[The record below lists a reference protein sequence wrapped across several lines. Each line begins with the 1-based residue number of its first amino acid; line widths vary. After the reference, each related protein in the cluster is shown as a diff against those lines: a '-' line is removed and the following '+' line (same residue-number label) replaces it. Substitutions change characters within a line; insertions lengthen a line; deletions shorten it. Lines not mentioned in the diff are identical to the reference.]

1 MIIISIKGGLGN
13 QMFQYAFGRK
23 MSIINNA
30 ELFLD
35 LRWFNTENEDFPRKY
50 VLDKFNIN
58 AEIANPI
65 LINKVRGGFKNY
77 DSIYN
82 RILKKICPFLFKNN
96 ISEKNIHFDPTIF
109 NKKGDKYYDGYWAN
123 FNYFIDI
130 DDVIMKDL
138 TLLVN
143 FETSKK
149 NLIDEIRGRNSIS
162 IHIRRGDYAKID
174 STREFHGLLSKKYYE
189 SSIEKI
195 VQIVNEPHF
204 YFFSDDIAWVKE
216 NYNIACPHTF
226 VENSPDGEEYF
237 DLVLMSMCKHNIIA
251 NSTFSWWAAWLNNNP
266 DKVIFVPYNWSK
278 VIPDSSEIVP
288 KSWNII
294 SN

>member
-1 MIIISIKGGLGN
+1 
-13 QMFQYAFGRK
+13 MFQYAFGRK
-23 MSIINNA
+23 MSLINNTK
-30 ELFLD
+30 LYLD
-35 LRWFNTENEDFPRKY
+35 LSWFNEKNQDFPRQY

-65 LINKVRGGFKNY
+65 IINKVRGGFSNY
-77 DSIYN
+77 HSIYN
-82 RILKKICPFLFKNN
+82 RILKKICPFLFKK
-96 ISEKNIHFDPTIF
+96 IIYEKNVIFDPTIF
-109 NKKGDKYYDGYWAN
+109 NYNGDKYYDGYWIN
-123 FNYFIDI
+123 YKYFIDI
-130 DDVIMKDL
+130 NDIILEEL
-138 TLLVN
+138 TLKVN
-143 FETSKK
+143 FGKSKRD
-149 NLIDEIRGRNSIS
+149 LIDEIRSRNSIS

-174 STREFHGLLSKKYYE
+174 STKKFHGLLSKKYYE

-266 DKVIFVPYNWSK
+266 GKVIFLPYKWSK

-288 KSWNII
+288 KSWNNI
-294 SN
+294 SY